1 MNSLFGPLGKKYC
14 NLFLLLSAI
23 ALVFLVMAVVGIL
36 FMFAKKKVDGSA
48 ILGAVVVGITYL
60 IMYTQNRIL
69 YNMCKSI

>member
-14 NLFLLLSAI
+14 NLFLFLSAV
-23 ALVFLVMAVVGIL
+23 ALVFLVLAVIGII
-36 FMFAKKKVDGSA
+36 FMFANKKVEGSA
-48 ILGAVVVGITYL
+48 VLGTVVVAVTYL

>member
-14 NLFLLLSAI
+14 NLFLLLSAV
-23 ALVFLVMAVVGIL
+23 ALVFLVMAVIGLIL
-36 FMFAKKKVDGSA
+36 TFANKKVNGMA
-48 ILGAVVVGITYL
+48 VLGTVAVSVTYL

>member
-14 NLFLLLSAI
+14 NLFLFLSAV
-23 ALVFLVMAVVGIL
+23 ALIFLVMAVVGIL
-36 FMFAKKKVDGSA
+36 FLFMGKKTDGTA
-48 ILGAVVVGITYL
+48 ILGSVAVIITYL

>member
-14 NLFLLLSAI
+14 NLFLFLSAV
-23 ALVFLVMAVVGIL
+23 ALILLVLAVVGIL
-36 FMFAKKKVDGSA
+36 FVFAKKKVDGMS
-48 ILGAVVVGITYL
+48 ILGGVTVAITYL

>member
-23 ALVFLVMAVVGIL
+23 ALFFLITMVIGLL
-36 FMFAKKKVDGSA
+36 FMLTKKKVDGWTVFA
-48 ILGAVVVGITYL
+48 IIWASVLYL
-60 IMYTQNRIL
+60 IQYINNRIL

>member
-14 NLFLLLSAI
+14 NLFLFLSAV
-23 ALVFLVMAVVGIL
+23 ALVFLVMAVIGL
-36 FMFAKKKVDGSA
+36 LMMFAQKKADGSA
-48 ILGAVVVGITYL
+48 ILGGIIVGVTYL

>member
-14 NLFLLLSAI
+14 NLFLFLSAV
-23 ALVFLVMAVVGIL
+23 ALILLVLAVVGIL
-36 FMFAKKKVDGSA
+36 FVFAKKKVDGMA
-48 ILGAVVVGITYL
+48 ILGAVTVAITYL

>member
-14 NLFLLLSAI
+14 NLFLFLSAV
-23 ALVFLVMAVVGIL
+23 ALVFLVLAVVGVV
-36 FMFAKKKVDGSA
+36 FMFGKKKVDGTA
-48 ILGAVVVGITYL
+48 VLGGVVVAVTYL